1 MIRAIVTIFTVPD
14 LRKKILFTLGMLLL
28 FRVGAHITVPGL
40 DFKVLHD
47 YFSKAAGGGQSGNLT
62 DYIDLFAGGAFKRLS
77 VFALGIMPYISASII
92 MQLMSVASPQLEA
105 LKKEG
110 EAGRRKINQYTRY
123 GTLFLCLIQA
133 YGIANGLEG
142 MSANGVSAVLGPV
155 ACDASKT
162 PVTAPALAAASY
174 VAGTTEL

>member
-77 VFALGIMPYISASII
+77 VFALGIIP
-92 MQLMSVASPQLEA
+92 
-105 LKKEG
+105 G
-110 EAGRRKINQYTRY
+110 
-123 GTLFLCLIQA
+123 LCLREFA
-133 YGIANGLEG
+133 EPG
-142 MSANGVSAVLGPV
+142 
-155 ACDASKT
+155 D
-162 PVTAPALAAASY
+162 
-174 VAGTTEL
+174 GTHVFSPGATVRR